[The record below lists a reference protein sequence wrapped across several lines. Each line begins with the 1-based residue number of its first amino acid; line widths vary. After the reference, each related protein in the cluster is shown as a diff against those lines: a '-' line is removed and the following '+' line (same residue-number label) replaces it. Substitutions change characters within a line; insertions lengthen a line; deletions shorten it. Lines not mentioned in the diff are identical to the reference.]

1 MLTLHALPPNSYYDV
16 NICGLVNLLRAMKEA
31 QVWRLIYSSSAT
43 VYGTPKTIPIPETSP
58 LQAESVYGR
67 TKQMSEIIIKD
78 VCDAHTDFKAI
89 SLRYFK

>member
-1 MLTLHALPPNSYYDV
+1 
-16 NICGLVNLLRAMKEA
+16 MKEA